1 MLMPT
6 EFHCYLV
13 QKTQWNAVFHPA
25 KLASGANY
33 PVGWVQMPHSVRGVG
48 GAEGAWGKGKNGV
61 RLGGGGD
68 EAVSPR
74 CAVSTLVLLW
84 PQGQSFYRA
93 ETCPHLDLPS
103 CSFFFKIIVICSF
116 TCLNALLGPI
126 SSWEPPTTTT
136 DVPWWPEKKYIN
148 IYIK

>member
-74 CAVSTLVLLW
+74 CAVSTLVSLW

-103 CSFFFKIIVICSF
+103 CSFFKIIVICSF